1 MLIRDVFKEAR
12 AEPKR
17 ESGAPIPLFDRLI
30 DHSPE
35 EGAEVPIKLFY
46 NQFELIQSIE
56 REVFRILNTRSTAK
70 HEEFDNLISEEENVG
85 LVQLYGLADFSQFDG
100 ANTGHRPRIARLC
113 ELSIQLF
120 EPRLNNVKVNIIK
133 FDKQTQTLI
142 ASISAQITIPKFQQE
157 ITFPMTI
164 GT

>member
-1 MLIRDVFKEAR
+1 MLQRDIFKEAR
-12 AEPKR
+12 AEPKY
-17 ESGAPIPLFDRLI
+17 EIGAPIPLFERLI

-35 EGAEVPIKLFY
+35 EGIEIPIKLFY

-70 HEEFDNLISEEENVG
+70 YEEFEDLMTAKENIG

-100 ANTGHRPRIARLC
+100 TNTGHRPRIARLC
-113 ELSIQLF
+113 EFAIHTF
-120 EPRLNNVKVNIIK
+120 EPRLKNVKVNITSFNNQI
-133 FDKQTQTLI
+133 QSLV
-142 ASISAQITIPKFQQE
+142 ASISAQVNLPKFQKE

-164 GT
+164 GV